1 MRSIVF
7 AILVYFVCA
16 SITCNKTEEKDS
28 ETTVTNTLTVPSTAY
43 TVYPSSSGAVRITGD
58 KIYLINKMV

>member
-16 SITCNKTEEKDS
+16 SITCNKTEENDS
-28 ETTVTNTLTVPSTAY
+28 ETTVTNTLTVPSTPTQFTLHQA
-43 TVYPSSSGAVRITGD
+43 AVLKLPATKFIS
-58 KIYLINKMV
+58 